1 VAATARRRGPK
12 RSPAFVGLVALIV
25 AAIAI
30 FLGFTKHIPFTHGYL
45 IKAQF
50 ESANNIRVGSP
61 VRIAGVNVGVV
72 KQVEPLQ
79 GTNAAVLVMEVK
91 DDALPIHADAT
102 AKIRPRI
109 FLEGNFFVD
118 LQPGTPGSPDLPSG
132 GMIKISQTSTPV
144 QLDQVLTSLQS
155 DSRADLQHLL
165 GGLNAALNAKPNAA
179 DNADADPS
187 TRGKT
192 GAQAFN
198 AALDDVPAGERSTAI
213 VLNALLGTEPDKDVA
228 RLIRGTAA
236 TATALDQNEG
246 ALKDLITNFNDTMAT
261 FAGESDNLKASIR
274 ELAPTLQNAN
284 AAFNSLNAAFPPTRV
299 FAKEIL
305 PGVKETPATIDAAF
319 PWITQT
325 RKLVSKQELG
335 GLAEQLSPATS
346 DLAKLVDR
354 AEALLPQT
362 DLAAKCVRDVVL
374 PAGDEVV
381 HDRFDDGAENYKE
394 FFYALVGI
402 AGEGQNFDG
411 NGMYVRFQTGGG
423 SQSVSL
429 GSKSSSGG
437 QLFGNTPETPLGN
450 QPAYPAKRPG
460 YNPTFPCYKNP
471 LPDVNGPASAISQ
484 PTGTSTTQRVT
495 TQQDRLRRQADLEAV
510 RAKLNPFARKSGLEA
525 AK

>member
-1 VAATARRRGPK
+1 MDLK
-12 RSPAFVGLVALIV
+12 
-25 AAIAI
+25 
-30 FLGFTKHIPFTHGYL
+30 
-45 IKAQF
+45 
-50 ESANNIRVGSP
+50 N
-61 VRIAGVNVGVV
+61 
-72 KQVEPLQ
+72 
-79 GTNAAVLVMEVK
+79 
-91 DDALPIHADAT
+91 DALPIHSDAT

-132 GMIKISQTSTPV
+132 GVIKISQTSTPV

-165 GGLNAALNAKPNAA
+165 NGLDVALNAKPTAA
-179 DNADADPS
+179 DDRDADPA

-198 AALDDVPAGERSTAI
+198 AALNDIPSGERSTAI
-213 VLNALLGTEPDKDVA
+213 VLNALLGTEPNRDVA

-236 TATALDQNEG
+236 TATALDANEN
-246 ALKDLITNFNDTMAT
+246 ALTGLITNFNDTMAT

-284 AAFNSLNAAFPPTRV
+284 SAFNSLNAAFPPTRL

-362 DLAAKCVRDVVL
+362 DLASKCVRDVVL
-374 PAGDEVV
+374 PAGDLVV
-381 HDRFDDGAENYKE
+381 HDRFDDGAPNYKE

-402 AGEGQNFDG
+402 AGEGQNTDG

-423 SQSVSL
+423 TQTLSL
-429 GSKSSSGG
+429 GSKRSSVG
-437 QLFGNTPETPLGN
+437 QLFGNDAAAPLGN
-450 QPAYPAKRPG
+450 QPPYPGKRPP
-460 YNPTFPCYKNP
+460 YEPAFPCYKNP
-471 LPDVNGPASAISQ
+471 LPDVNGPAARISPPTGVMTAQ
-484 PTGTSTTQRVT
+484 PT
-495 TQQDRLRRQADLEAV
+495 LE
-510 RAKLNPFARKSGLEA
+510 RAR
-525 AK
+525 